1 MISIA
6 NMVSGEEGSLLGV
19 VGIDVPLEEL
29 AEDFLFFS
37 EDMNTY
43 AFLVDMTGEFNL
55 KNYDSVISYW
65 YY

>member
-6 NMVSGEEGSLLGV
+6 NMVSGEEGRLLGV

-37 EDMNTY
+37 EYMNTY
-43 AFLVDMTGEFNL
+43 AFLVDMSGEGKFKNL
-55 KNYDSVISYW
+55 
-65 YY
+65 